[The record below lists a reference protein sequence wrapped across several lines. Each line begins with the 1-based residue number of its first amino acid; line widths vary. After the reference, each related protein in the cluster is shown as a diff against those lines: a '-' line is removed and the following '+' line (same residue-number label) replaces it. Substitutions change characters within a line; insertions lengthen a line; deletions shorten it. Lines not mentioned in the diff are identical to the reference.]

1 MEPSKQSIKLE
12 PTQQTKQMC
21 EALRNADNLS
31 ETKAT
36 LEISLKNS
44 AELLKQLSSIGQ
56 IEQMHQ
62 LETQMRESMQ
72 LIEKLKSASG
82 SQQMEQQQLVNSPTT
97 TTTTT
102 AVAAASSFFQTI
114 NTYPNKLKTV
124 TSIPSDLKQ
133 LEAAGHEVNAHG
145 FHPSGSSALGYN
157 QVHFSSQV
165 HLKNAYNIPFTN
177 KNVIACLWRA
187 QIWRVICRDV

>member
-72 LIEKLKSASG
+72 
-82 SQQMEQQQLVNSPTT
+82 PTDG
-97 TTTTT
+97 
-102 AVAAASSFFQTI
+102 AAA
-114 NTYPNKLKTV
+114 
-124 TSIPSDLKQ
+124 
-133 LEAAGHEVNAHG
+133 AGEFANNNNNG
-145 FHPSGSSALGYN
+145 SGSS
-157 QVHFSSQV
+157 
-165 HLKNAYNIPFTN
+165 
-177 KNVIACLWRA
+177 
-187 QIWRVICRDV
+187 